1 MKNLKLLNN
10 FVFQILLFFLF
21 SIQSFAIESVDIW
34 KSYDELQDVTQDS
47 DVIDENKK
55 NLLLENNEIKSTSI
69 SVYRMYLCIPLIII
83 YVPF

>member
-21 SIQSFAIESVDIW
+21 SIQSFAIEPVDIW

-55 NLLLENNEIKSTSI
+55 NRGVKMPI
-69 SVYRMYLCIPLIII
+69 
-83 YVPF
+83 